1 MLLLADGRTLCR
13 VVVAGVPVSHPGIN
27 KCALTLQD
35 PDVRRADSGP
45 GVCGRA
51 VVKVSVGRLAIT
63 NYAEVKCLPHTA
75 GPQSLYHAPDSHH
88 LTPVL
93 GGAQV
98 SPRKVRGGVGRL
110 KIAIHKGLF
119 LRKTV
124 APLTN
129 RVCVGHGPDFMGAV
143 NSPASSKSDLPVG
156 YHMRWPTKKDRPS
169 G

>member
-51 VVKVSVGRLAIT
+51 AVEVRVGRLDVT
-63 NYAEVKCLPHTA
+63 YYAEVRVSS
-75 GPQSLYHAPDSHH
+75 QSLYHAPDSHH

-98 SPRKVRGGVGRL
+98 SPRKIRGRGRGV
-110 KIAIHKGLF
+110 KIAIHEAFF
-119 LRKTV
+119 LRRTE
-124 APLTN
+124 AALTN

-143 NSPASSKSDLPVG
+143 NSPASWKSDLPVG
-156 YHMRWPTKKDRPS
+156 
-169 G
+169 